1 MVDPGDVV
9 VQVVQR
15 CEGDPAVPAEVQA
28 GTLVI
33 VGKLH
38 LNCIFCF
45 LKIIVIKLNKY
56 YLPENGYS
64 RCASVRDHTV
74 GTRE

>member
-9 VQVVQR
+9 VEVVQR
-15 CEGDPAVPAEVQA
+15 CEGDSAVPAEVQA

-38 LNCIFCF
+38 LNCILCF
-45 LKIIVIKLNKY
+45 LLLLKLI
-56 YLPENGYS
+56 
-64 RCASVRDHTV
+64 
-74 GTRE
+74 

>member
-15 CEGDPAVPAEVQA
+15 GQGDPTVAAEVQP

-33 VGKLH
+33 VGKLR
-38 LNCIFCF
+38 LNYIVCF
-45 LKIIVIKLNKY
+45 
-56 YLPENGYS
+56 
-64 RCASVRDHTV
+64 R
-74 GTRE
+74 